1 MFDNYKLVDI
11 NHNILSDSDRKIFD
25 RFVDLIKESSSTF
38 VYRGERRV
46 DEIYCS
52 NSIDEL
58 LHKIFLI
65 GCKGEHFWEQKS
77 KYITKTICKKTFEQ
91 LFNNYS
97 YILNRND
104 IKSVRTKEHIIHFWE
119 NNKVFCLYFSK
130 SANRQDMWNKVK
142 DLNQNKR
149 QKLLNYYLAILHG
162 IGRVAL
168 PESPMISTSQKLCV
182 AKKYQDD
189 GIIFVSWINKGKQLV
204 PEYDINSKFKFAKL
218 LELPTCSPS
227 VFSEDFEICISYGL
241 LPHKILGVIYKDY
254 FYVNPNLFSGKRTL
268 ADAIKIGFYIDQTNF
283 TEELKLTSFKRAF
296 YVNTIGEEIVENNVQ
311 CVL

>member
-11 NHNILSDSDRKIFD
+11 NHNVLSDSDRKIFD

-52 NSIDEL
+52 YSIDEL

-65 GCKGEHFWEQKS
+65 GCKGEHFRKQKS

-130 SANRQDMWNKVK
+130 SANRV
-142 DLNQNKR
+142 
-149 QKLLNYYLAILHG
+149 
-162 IGRVAL
+162 
-168 PESPMISTSQKLCV
+168 
-182 AKKYQDD
+182 
-189 GIIFVSWINKGKQLV
+189 
-204 PEYDINSKFKFAKL
+204 
-218 LELPTCSPS
+218 
-227 VFSEDFEICISYGL
+227 
-241 LPHKILGVIYKDY
+241 
-254 FYVNPNLFSGKRTL
+254 
-268 ADAIKIGFYIDQTNF
+268 
-283 TEELKLTSFKRAF
+283 
-296 YVNTIGEEIVENNVQ
+296 TIQ
-311 CVL
+311 RMP

>member
-65 GCKGEHFWEQKS
+65 GCKGEHFWKQKS

-97 YILNRND
+97 YILNLN
-104 IKSVRTKEHIIHFWE
+104 
-119 NNKVFCLYFSK
+119 
-130 SANRQDMWNKVK
+130 SA
-142 DLNQNKR
+142 
-149 QKLLNYYLAILHG
+149 
-162 IGRVAL
+162 
-168 PESPMISTSQKLCV
+168 
-182 AKKYQDD
+182 
-189 GIIFVSWINKGKQLV
+189 
-204 PEYDINSKFKFAKL
+204 
-218 LELPTCSPS
+218 
-227 VFSEDFEICISYGL
+227 
-241 LPHKILGVIYKDY
+241 
-254 FYVNPNLFSGKRTL
+254 TL
-268 ADAIKIGFYIDQTNF
+268 
-283 TEELKLTSFKRAF
+283 
-296 YVNTIGEEIVENNVQ
+296 
-311 CVL
+311 